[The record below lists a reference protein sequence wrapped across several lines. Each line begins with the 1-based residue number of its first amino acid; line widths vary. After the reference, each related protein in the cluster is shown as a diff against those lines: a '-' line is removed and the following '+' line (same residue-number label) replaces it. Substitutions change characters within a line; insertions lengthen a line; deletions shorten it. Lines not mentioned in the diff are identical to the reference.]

1 MMEKG
6 LILFIFYCWGRHRAI
21 FVVILS
27 FNLPV
32 TLLTWDEMA
41 VWAKWPA
48 FRLWSTVKMFKLYIW
63 TDVENVF
70 ATLSVNYSFRL
81 KAFLLVYVVSGTSL
95 CLSPGG
101 LRGGGVGWCGIQTME
116 FNSMLMQSTLN
127 FSGFDSRIES
137 ALINISEVKWY

>member
-6 LILFIFYCWGRHRAI
+6 LILFIFHCWGRHRAI

-63 TDVENVF
+63 TDVESVF
-70 ATLSVNYSFRL
+70 ATLTVNYSFRL
-81 KAFLLVYVVSGTSL
+81 KAFLLVYVVWGTSL

-101 LRGGGVGWCGIQTME
+101 LGGGRWCGIQTVE
-116 FNSMLMQSTLN
+116 FNSMLMHSALN
-127 FSGFDSRIES
+127 FSGFNSCIEN
-137 ALINISEVKWY
+137 ALINISEGKWY